1 MKGGVCHATCFTPY
15 VNTIIFC
22 QNGFFAC
29 LTLTGNS
36 LGRDG
41 KYLKDLEDQINEKK
55 ERRKREVES
64 QKDWWE
70 KRKDPPFTVKMPNR
84 PHPSQV
90 KIFEFSRLFSK
101 YNNS

>member
-1 MKGGVCHATCFTPY
+1 MCHATCFTPEKR
-15 VNTIIFC
+15 TLLTRFSLS

-29 LTLTGNS
+29 VHTLTGNS

-64 QKDWWE
+64 QQDWWE

-90 KIFEFSRLFSK
+90 KI
-101 YNNS
+101 Y

>member
-90 KIFEFSRLFSK
+90 KIFKFFPPFFK